1 MSLSYTQ
8 RRLIETKHARFGM
21 MTTVDQLR
29 TFLAGFG
36 RVFTVRELSTILNEE
51 GIEEGEVIPLSV
63 CLTAVRRHRPR
74 STARA
79 EEMEAFVAYGGRQ
92 DGSGEAED
100 PSDTSRAVPLQ
111 AFKERFRERLAG
123 GVGARTS
130 QPSLYADLT
139 SGTPR
144 AGEELVGRRKGIK
157 HHAKR
162 IKTLNRVVRTE
173 SIDTSD
179 TASTVCSSSRGP
191 VTGLIREE
199 AEECVE
205 RHSERV
211 EWMQGA
217 IGQLLTFKS
226 MRRPVALEMDGRM
239 RKSLRRPTSA
249 LGRSLVPSL
258 VEREAMKLE
267 RQISALRSE
276 LSTTSPS
283 NASSVGAT
291 KRVSVLPN
299 ADQLVRR
306 VARSRPQSASA
317 VRPPPTK
324 VHRLSVLA
332 PHVRRPIEYKGP
344 IASADDLRAVIASVL
359 SPLPMGHAIRECYI
373 VCGQDGDV
381 RISADTFPLL
391 PTLCDVRVVTGVP
404 ESSSPQ

>member
-1 MSLSYTQ
+1 MMSN
-8 RRLIETKHARFGM
+8 
-21 MTTVDQLR
+21 VDQLR
-29 TFLAGFG
+29 TFLTGFG
-36 RVFTVRELSTILNEE
+36 RVFTLRELSTILNEG
-51 GIEEGEVIPLSV
+51 GIAEGEVIPLSV
-63 CLTAVRRHRPR
+63 CFAAVRRHRPR
-74 STARA
+74 SAARA
-79 EEMEAFVAYGGRQ
+79 EDMEAFVAYGGKQ

-100 PSDTSRAVPLQ
+100 PSDNSRVVPLP

-123 GVGARTS
+123 GVGARTT

-144 AGEELVGRRKGIK
+144 AGEELGRRKGIN
-157 HHAKR
+157 HRTKR
-162 IKTLNRVVRTE
+162 VKALNRERVVRTE

-258 VEREAMKLE
+258 VEREAMKLD

-276 LSTTSPS
+276 LSTTSHS
-283 NASSVGAT
+283 NVSSVNAT

-299 ADQLVRR
+299 ADRLVRR
-306 VARSRPQSASA
+306 VARSRPHSASA
-317 VRPPPTK
+317 ARPPLTK
-324 VHRLSVLA
+324 IHRLLVLA
-332 PHVRRPIEYKGP
+332 PHLRKPVEYKGP
-344 IASADDLRAVIASVL
+344 IASADDLRAAIASVL

-404 ESSSPQ
+404 ESSSLQ